1 MMGFP
6 DPVSGLDFQTVFQ
19 IVATFEGFSMW
30 KGRRA
35 FRLDSYSDIG
45 GAKPKFN
52 DAEWDLSCE
61 HLKNSQHK
69 FIDSV
74 SMLWK
79 LVRHGVCKA
88 YHAILRPLLF
98 IARWLHKVLV
108 FLLRS
113 TPIFTIPL
121 ISLSYLYQ
129 LGFSPDGKFDKAIWI
144 VVFIAAKT
152 LCYFFCGGLAMF
164 LARRVSIE
172 APASDEPGIE
182 PAPKKA

>member
-1 MMGFP
+1 MFLP
-6 DPVSGLDFQTVFQ
+6 DSARGLDFQTLFQ

-35 FRLDSYSDIG
+35 FRLDLFSDIG

-52 DAEWDLSCE
+52 DAEWDSSCE
-61 HLKNSQHK
+61 HLKSSQHK
-69 FIDSV
+69 FIGLFSL
-74 SMLWK
+74 LWN
-79 LVRHGVCKA
+79 LICHWASRVW
-88 YHAILRPLLF
+88 HAILGPLLF

-121 ISLSYLYQ
+121 FSFAYLYQ
-129 LGFSPDGKFDKAIWI
+129 WGFSQDGKFDKAIWI
-144 VVFIAAKT
+144 AVFIAAKT
-152 LCYFFCGGLAMF
+152 ICYFVCGGLALF
-164 LARRVSIE
+164 LARRVSIDVP
-172 APASDEPGIE
+172 APDEPGID